1 MPRAFQPA
9 RRRGARSPR
18 GAFSLLELLIVV
30 AVLGTL
36 ATIIIPSV
44 SGAREAAQRQRAI
57 ARAEALNLAQVRL
70 KLASPSAATDWTA
83 AGSDAA
89 RYLLLVPHLSFA
101 PATLTD
107 YNDADDPY
115 SYSFGSLDEK
125 VSIAGGSPAIGRA
138 Y

>member
-1 MPRAFQPA
+1 MFRHAVPLLR
-9 RRRGARSPR
+9 RSPR
-18 GAFSLLELLIVV
+18 GRVSGFSLLELLIVV

-70 KLASPSAATDWTA
+70 KLASPSATADWAA
-83 AGSDAA
+83 AGSDTA
-89 RYLLLVPHLSFA
+89 RYLLLAPHLSFA